1 MSNIFHV
8 GDRILLRGRPWR
20 IKSYEN
26 IGDVA
31 SGNANLLTLAA
42 LDEYDPS
49 ELSIAV
55 PPDEPQLLSTEK
67 LIFNTRSLDSYF
79 SWSTAHRLLSL
90 TYSPNDD
97 IFSGA
102 LQGRVA
108 LEPYQFAPALRVL
121 AKPRPRLLIAD
132 DVGLGKTV
140 EAGLVLLE
148 LMARKRASRLLLVVP
163 SGLMLQWQEEME
175 ERFNLKFTLIENAA
189 GLARVQTSLP
199 AGVNPWDV
207 LPRIITSVDY
217 LKKETVHHRAL
228 RSRWDLAIVD
238 EAHGLSLAGSSA
250 NPYATQRTRLGRK
263 LAEKCHGL
271 LLLTATPHNG
281 YVHSFYSLL
290 ELVEP
295 GISLTGEPAARARRV
310 SAAMVRRLKSQI
322 SKTDEQG
329 RQVPVFPLRKVEGI
343 PVAVSGKER
352 ELLDSVSAYCAR
364 TAKQAEGSEDADL
377 VTFAMQIIKKRAS
390 SSRYALGK
398 TIHQRLDA
406 LKGRAEAQP
415 PEKTELRELQADL
428 PMSEQASERITRQL
442 VQSSI
447 PKEERRRKAEIS
459 KLNALKKLLAGLPAK
474 DPKIEILL
482 SQIREVLEDPA
493 EKVIVFT
500 EYADTLDAIKTALQA
515 SPDLADQAV
524 VLRGGMSGRGRAKVQ
539 EAFEKPS
546 MRILLATDAASEG
559 LNLQRQCRWIF
570 HVELPWN
577 PNRMEQRNGRVDR
590 YGQTRPPQI
599 RYLYYPHSA
608 EDGVLH
614 RLVEK
619 IEQMRADRVSTPDML
634 GILQGVD
641 NLSGGL
647 VALGGDQEDSRAAG
661 DRLVGL
667 FEDRTQDF
675 ITHVQPFLLAEA
687 GLKEESEELKR
698 KLSNSSQM
706 LADDLK
712 LEKLMTG
719 VLGPAM
725 QILEGGLYRIQVP
738 RVLRAAGVA
747 DAYPQATFRRSVA
760 LGTKAKAVEFIH
772 SGHPLVQAAAGL
784 ARARFIQSYE
794 QERGIA
800 PRRLACRRIPAKE
813 PASIL
818 FTFLVGIRA
827 GDSVLERLMSVRVGL
842 DGRIIGNSEQ
852 ARSWVD
858 WQARPGEVQTEVIE
872 RLFTNDFGKLLDLAL
887 ASARRELDQEMRTV
901 AENRKQRSD
910 LLLADAEQDLQGRLE
925 EIQRQEELA
934 SGKVDLDTG
943 QTALFA
949 SEGFRQ
955 SNFDK
960 RREEVKRLVEQRR
973 EEIEQYGQVEAAGEP
988 LPLGA
993 LFLVPEGAE

>member
-1 MSNIFHV
+1 M
-8 GDRILLRGRPWR
+8 
-20 IKSYEN
+20 
-26 IGDVA
+26 
-31 SGNANLLTLAA
+31 
-42 LDEYDPS
+42 
-49 ELSIAV
+49 
-55 PPDEPQLLSTEK
+55 
-67 LIFNTRSLDSYF
+67 DSYF
-79 SWSTAHRLLSL
+79 SWSTAHQLLSL
-90 TYSPNDD
+90 ACTRSDD

-102 LQGRVA
+102 LHGRVA
-108 LEPYQFAPALRVL
+108 LEPYQFAPVLRIL

-148 LMARKRASRLLLVVP
+148 LMARKRAGRVLLVVP

-175 ERFNLKFTLIENAA
+175 ERFNLEFTLIENAA

-238 EAHGLSLAGSSA
+238 EAHGLSLAGSPS
-250 NPYATQRTRLGRK
+250 NPYSTQRTRLGRK

-295 GISLTGEPAARARRV
+295 GISLTGELAARARRV

-322 SKTDEQG
+322 SKTDDQG

-343 PVAVSGKER
+343 PVVVSGKER
-352 ELLDSVSAYCAR
+352 ELLENVSTYCAR

-398 TIHQRLDA
+398 TIHQRLEA

-415 PEKTELRELQADL
+415 PEKAELRELQADL
-428 PMSEQASERITRQL
+428 PMSEQTSERIMRQL
-442 VQSSI
+442 VQSAI
-447 PKEERRRKAEIS
+447 PKEERRRKTEIS

-474 DPKIEILL
+474 DPKIETLL
-482 SQIREVLEDPA
+482 SQIRGVLEDPA

-500 EYADTLDAIKTALQA
+500 EYADTLDAVKSALQA
-515 SPDLADQAV
+515 SPDLANQAV

-539 EAFEKPS
+539 EAFEKS
-546 MRILLATDAASEG
+546 GTRILLATDAASEG
-559 LNLQRQCRWIF
+559 LNLQRHCRWIF

-634 GILQGVD
+634 GILQGTD
-641 NLSGGL
+641 SLSGGL
-647 VALGGDQEDSRAAG
+647 VTLGGDEEDARAAG
-661 DRLVGL
+661 DQLVSL

-687 GLKEESEELKR
+687 GLEDEAEELNR
-698 KLSNSSQM
+698 MLSHSSQL

-712 LEKLMTG
+712 LEKLMAG
-719 VLGPAM
+719 LLGPAM
-725 QILEGGLYRIQVP
+725 QVLEEGLYRIQVP
-738 RVLRAAGVA
+738 RILRAAGVA
-747 DAYPQATFRRSVA
+747 DVYSQATFRRSVA
-760 LGTKAKAVEFIH
+760 LNSKAHVVEFIH
-772 SGHPLVQAAAGL
+772 SGHVLVQAAARQ
-784 ARARFIQSYE
+784 ARARFIQVYE
-794 QERGIA
+794 QERGIT
-800 PRRLACRRIPAKE
+800 PRRLAYRRVPAKE
-813 PASIL
+813 PSSVI
-818 FTFLVGIRA
+818 FTFLAGVRA
-827 GDSVLERLMSVRVGL
+827 GDSVLERLIPVRIGL
-842 DGRIIGNSEQ
+842 DNRIIGNTEQ
-852 ARSWVD
+852 ARSWMD
-858 WQARPGEVQTEVIE
+858 WQAHPGEVQAAVVE
-872 RLFTNDFGKLLDLAL
+872 RLFSPEFGKLLDLAL
-887 ASARRELDQEMRTV
+887 ASARRELDQEVQIV
-901 AENRKQRSD
+901 AENHKQRSV

-925 EIQRQEELA
+925 EIRRQEELA
-934 SGKVDLDTG
+934 SGKIDLDTG
-943 QTALFA
+943 QTTLFT
-949 SEGFRQ
+949 SESFRQ

-960 RREEVKRLVEQRR
+960 RREEVKRLMEQRR
-973 EEIEQYGQVEAAGEP
+973 EEIKRFEKVEAAGEP
-988 LPLGA
+988 QPLGA
-993 LFLVPEGAE
+993 LFLVPENQ